1 VINTIDNA
9 VAQSQ
14 GPSPEKLAI
23 IALIDERIDA
33 HKLIREDAIGDVV
46 DAHIDNLDDKISDW
60 MSNNFDLDNYNVDD
74 AIESWMDNNI
84 DEKLQD
90 AMSNIE
96 FSVSIK

>member
-1 VINTIDNA
+1 
-9 VAQSQ
+9 
-14 GPSPEKLAI
+14 
-23 IALIDERIDA
+23 
-33 HKLIREDAIGDVV
+33 
-46 DAHIDNLDDKISDW
+46 